1 MKTIQSFM
9 KLTFAVAI
17 AAAAFSCEK
26 IENPEPIQAID
37 STKTATIKGKVYA
50 DLDLNEPGFEFAP
63 AGTIVKVSIAS
74 QNFITP
80 MGGVKYQ
87 PLTFT
92 TTVNS
97 SGEYSVEVP
106 ALDQAIIAS
115 IYLPDF
121 TATQIQGPNPEDQEE
136 VDFSPNSFPYNV
148 SIVAGLTHII
158 DLSYND

>member
-1 MKTIQSFM
+1 
-9 KLTFAVAI
+9 
-17 AAAAFSCEK
+17 
-26 IENPEPIQAID
+26 
-37 STKTATIKGKVYA
+37 
-50 DLDLNEPGFEFAP
+50 
-63 AGTIVKVSIAS
+63 
-74 QNFITP
+74 